1 MTLEI
6 KSAFKEL
13 FSETK
18 QGGEGRLRAYSL
30 WGWAD
35 PGSDPD
41 PCFRLVAWQI
51 MESPPN
57 LCVLREQVSICGGM
71 SN

>member
-6 KSAFKEL
+6 KSAFIEL
-13 FSETK
+13 FSEIK

-30 WGWAD
+30 WGWGD

-41 PCFRLVAWQI
+41 PCFRLVEI
-51 MESPPN
+51 SPN

-71 SN
+71 SD